1 MEFNYYY
8 GAEAEQFSFIR
19 IPKVMLTEEKFSS
32 LSLASKILYGVLLD
46 RMSLSVKN
54 GWLDEEQRVFII
66 FKIEEIQDL
75 LGFSKKKSIE
85 YLGELEAFGLVEKKR
100 RGLGLPS
107 ILYIKSFMTASS
119 ENGTSRGVEIDT
131 SVSEKMGN
139 IFDENEAEGVD
150 ETCFSEE
157 KATID
162 TLKSNINR
170 GFSGK
175 TIKLSEKSCVR
186 SVDLGTSGGVEIT
199 LQEVSKLEPQEV
211 SDSAPLK
218 NNTNINNTYMSNT
231 KSNLILS
238 AENGIGLDE
247 MRAYADIIKANIEYD
262 CLLERY
268 PYEKDL
274 VHGIYE
280 LIMEM
285 VLCKNEYVVI
295 ASSSYPVELVKSK
308 FPKLDYSHVEYVLGC
323 FQSNTTK
330 VKNIKKYLLAA
341 LFNVFQA
348 KSIAQ
353 KHNCNLVRLDFQQ
366 EQGLM
371 SSLPLAQNLI
381 EIHRGMTTSSTAI
394 FVPFTTQELFQ
405 SGDESL
411 YYIRHLTQNMKPR
424 KVKKSPNPNRER
436 E

>member
-100 RGLGLPS
+100 RGLGLTS

-308 FPKLDYSHVEYVLGC
+308 FLKLDYSHVEYVLGC

-341 LFNVFQA
+341 LFNA
-348 KSIAQ
+348 
-353 KHNCNLVRLDFQQ
+353 
-366 EQGLM
+366 
-371 SSLPLAQNLI
+371 
-381 EIHRGMTTSSTAI
+381 SSTIGGYYRAEVNHDMPQ
-394 FVPFTTQELFQ
+394 FV
-405 SGDESL
+405 
-411 YYIRHLTQNMKPR
+411 IAK
-424 KVKKSPNPNRER
+424 
-436 E
+436 